1 MNTRHLLLAAALA
14 GGLLSTAAVSQASVV
29 VTDIV
34 TGASYSAPVPLKVVS
49 PQNLPRRY
57 MNETIR
63 LALTIDETGRPHN
76 ITLLSGR
83 DPKLVRNLLP
93 AVEQWQFKPAM
104 KDGRAVPAE
113 VVLPLEVVEA

>member
-1 MNTRHLLLAAALA
+1 MNTRRLLLAAALA

-34 TGASYSAPVPLKVVS
+34 TDASFRAPVPVKVVS

-63 LALTIDETGRPHN
+63 LSLTIDETGKPHN
-76 ITLLSGR
+76 VTLLSDR
-83 DPKLVRNLLP
+83 DPKLARNLLP

-104 KDGRAVPAE
+104 KDGRAFPAE